1 MVYHSLSPYTHSLL
15 NYLSPSLHFSL
26 THPFSFR
33 NIFSPILDI
42 YPSSSHSHS
51 LSLSLLFLSPTISL
65 SPYLP
70 FSLTHTFSI
79 RNIFSPILDI
89 YPPSSHSLSFSLL
102 LLSPTISPSL
112 PFSLTPTHTHTFSL
126 LRNQYFPTHI
136 GYTVSMKLNHTV
148 YQLSAIMC
156 PRILDPFDIVT
167 YHIE

>member
-15 NYLSPSLHFSL
+15 NYLSPYLHFSL

-51 LSLSLLFLSPTISL
+51 LSLSLLLLSPTIFLSISPFLSHTHTFSVLSNQYFSPLKNMAIILSPNTHSLLQFL

-112 PFSLTPTHTHTFSL
+112 PFSLTPTHTHL
-126 LRNQYFPTHI
+126 
-136 GYTVSMKLNHTV
+136 
-148 YQLSAIMC
+148 
-156 PRILDPFDIVT
+156 
-167 YHIE
+167 